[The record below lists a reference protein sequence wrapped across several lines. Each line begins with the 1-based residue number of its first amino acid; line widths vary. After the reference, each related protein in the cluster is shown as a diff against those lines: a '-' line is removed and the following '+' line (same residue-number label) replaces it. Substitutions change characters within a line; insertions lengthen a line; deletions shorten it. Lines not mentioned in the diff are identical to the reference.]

1 MTGAELRRIMK
12 VRRIRTTEA
21 AHALGIHPQTIRNL
35 WVKDEVPRLY
45 LMALTSYVW
54 ALGTNL
60 RDEPADVIK
69 RLEPHPKA
77 AEGNLNPPVVKTEV
91 LDKLMASA
99 RREGAEAGR
108 KLVQDRGGD
117 LWSKLK

>member
-12 VRRIRTTEA
+12 LRRIRTTEA

-45 LMALTSYVW
+45 LMALTTYVW
-54 ALGTNL
+54 ALGM
-60 RDEPADVIK
+60 DPAMMGAGK
-69 RLEPHPKA
+69 FGASPKTA
-77 AEGNLNPPVVKTEV
+77 GGKLHSPVVRPEV

-99 RREGAEAGR
+99 RREGAEASR
-108 KLVQDRGGD
+108 RLVQDRGGD